1 MLKMAMKI
9 KAWAVESERKTALA
23 AAEVAAE
30 AAAVAAALAE
40 PRAPRKKG
48 DTEKPPKKPEQ
59 EASSEK
65 LLTEKER
72 RKIERKLL
80 EQRRNEE
87 KKKEKERKKLE
98 KMQKK
103 KKKKEKKKK
112 KKKVPEAQEE
122 ARGLEV
128 AAATA
133 AGGADEG
140 AAEGAD
146 GGGVGAGAG
155 ATSRIWIEWDT
166 DSSDEDDL
174 FDALRGFRGAVWGS
188 GLLKISALSAH
199 LPLLTFPVLSV
210 RSPAWVLDF
219 LLQKRPEQGRGCGF
233 FFGAICCFRMFL
245 GCAFFSFVGGRAK
258 RRGHGRPGT
267 SGAFG
272 SGHGAQRQGRE
283 ERLI

>member
-103 KKKKEKKKK
+103 KKKKEKKK